1 MLKHMVWLTRC
12 LALTFMLFAF
22 TVGAAWGQD
31 TAGIITK
38 TQDAAMAVPMGLV
51 KRVGDRSV
59 ILHWDP
65 VVDSGL
71 AGYRVYRAPS
81 ATEPFE
87 PHSVTL
93 PTNHFVDFEVQ
104 NGSTYRYRVRA
115 VDTTR
120 TGKPRLSYDQCDTT
134 GA

>member
-1 MLKHMVWLTRC
+1 MGTRHC
-12 LALTFMLFAF
+12 GYYHEGSGRSDGRAN
-22 TVGAAWGQD
+22 
-31 TAGIITK
+31 
-38 TQDAAMAVPMGLV
+38 GLV

-65 VVDSGL
+65 VVASGL
-71 AGYRVYRAPS
+71 VGYHVYRAPS

-87 PHSVTL
+87 PYSVTL

-115 VDTTR
+115 VDTT
-120 TGKPRLSYDQCDTT
+120 GGEATT
-134 GA
+134 QATVRHHM